1 MAYWKGKNKT
11 APLKIIGM
19 LKEVVGKASDVAAGG
34 LDAMEEERVRQQ
46 KSQSSDIEDRKN
58 NPNVGT

>member
-19 LKEVVGKASDVAAGG
+19 LKEVAGKASNVASGG
-34 LDAMEEERVRQQ
+34 LDAMEEERILQQ